1 MRLAPRAHGETIDRS
16 TPRRERRDAP
26 RARSRMRRK
35 IIQRIA
41 RDRDASR
48 EREPPTTTPQR
59 VRERDRDRARP
70 GGGPWMKKK
79 TRVVVVASAD
89 VLVAVRAP
97 DHHGLGVGDLAGG
110 DGDGLGDLGLLGDSG
125 HRFDRCVRLWGSA
138 AGGRTNGRTD
148 GHGLGS
154 VSHDSS
160 IRSRSGGGAPRAIE
174 DFSSQSPR
182 SMMMYSHAHPWAG
195 YFFCVWTRYVSHEPS
210 IFIRLL
216 IRERI

>member
-1 MRLAPRAHGETIDRS
+1 MTRENNQTPSSRLNLGSGSQRRACARRDPRTARRSIGRS

-48 EREPPTTTPQR
+48 EREPPTTAPTPQR

-138 AGGRTNGRTD
+138 GGRTNERTD

-154 VSHDSS
+154 ASHDSS
-160 IRSRSGGGAPRAIE
+160 IRSRSGKGGR
-174 DFSSQSPR
+174 
-182 SMMMYSHAHPWAG
+182 
-195 YFFCVWTRYVSHEPS
+195 
-210 IFIRLL
+210 
-216 IRERI
+216 RERSRIFRFSLHAR